1 MNQKDFNDWQQ
12 KKAKELF
19 SLSHKLME
27 NAKQLSE
34 HHAAEL
40 KVGMQHAM
48 DFAKSAAKSDLHK
61 LKELQESAAKEATA
75 RMNVYQKKV
84 KSMLKEMSEDVAD
97 EAEKHLE
104 KARTSL
110 EDWLDQAGKKM
121 PVGGDQLAKVVR
133 DVSSAGAK
141 VFKEG
146 RRMVNDAVDAAEK
159 GLTEMAKHSESA
171 AKPKRTP
178 VKRPAAKK
186 APARKVARKTTTR
199 RTGR

>member
-1 MNQKDFNDWQQ
+1 MNQKDFNEWQQ

-34 HHAAEL
+34 HHAHEL
-40 KVGMQHAM
+40 KVGMQQAM
-48 DFAKSAAKSDLHK
+48 DFAKSAAKSDLTK
-61 LKELQESAAKEATA
+61 LKELQDSAAKEAAA
-75 RMNVYQKKV
+75 RMSVYQKKV
-84 KSMLKEMSEDVAD
+84 KSMLKEMSDDVAD
-97 EAEKHLE
+97 EAEKHIE

-110 EDWLDQAGKKM
+110 EEWLDQAGKKM

-133 DVSSAGAK
+133 DVSNAGAK

-159 GLTEMAKHSESA
+159 GLTDLAKHSQSA
-171 AKPKRTP
+171 APKRTP
-178 VKRPAAKK
+178 VKRPAAKR
-186 APARKVARKTTTR
+186 APARKVAKKTTTKR
-199 RTGR
+199 SGR